1 MESSDPEPMQKG
13 DRLPPIP
20 PKLTATGL
28 DDEGDKGQITVTKN
42 ANGEG
47 KFIRGSEWRSQYGH
61 VVIRVEPN
69 SRGKGV
75 IILSEVSDDTIP
87 SRFIE
92 PIKSGI
98 RESLKNGIDGRAV
111 VDIVI
116 RISGGSWSHADSEDL
131 AFKMAGIFA
140 LKDAV
145 RKAEPIG
152 VE

>member
-1 MESSDPEPMQKG
+1 MQKG

-20 PKLTATGL
+20 PKLTAVGQ

-42 ANGEG
+42 ADGEG
-47 KFIRGSEWRSQYGH
+47 KFIRGSEEHSQYGH

-69 SRGKGV
+69 GRGKGV
-75 IILSEVSDDTIP
+75 IIVSEVNDDTIP

-92 PIKSGI
+92 PIKAGI
-98 RESLKNGIDGRAV
+98 RKSLENGIDGRSV

-116 RISGGSWSHADSEDL
+116 RISGGSWSNATSEDL

-152 VE
+152 VEQSS